1 MESFL
6 LPASLDYSLVL
17 TGIDILLVSYL
28 VYRGLLIV
36 RGTRAAPMLGG
47 LTIVVLLYFLATSI
61 GLLTLAWVLGK
72 FLSSIILVIVVIF
85 QDEIRKTLTKVGLQ
99 PIFHRASQP
108 LVDKTVEDITLAC
121 TRLSR
126 GKVGGLIVIQRE
138 VGLADLMEESVHLDA
153 LVNRKLLISIFCK
166 DSPLHDGAVLIF
178 GDRIRAAGCVLP
190 LSFNPDLDPNLG
202 TRHRAA
208 LGLSE
213 RSDAFIIV
221 VSEENGAISVARE
234 GRLTRNLDTSL
245 LRDSLHRFIVSTA
258 SEEEV

>member
-1 MESFL
+1 METLL
-6 LPASLDYSLVL
+6 LPEGFDYSILL
-17 TGIDILLVSYL
+17 TSVDILLVAYL

-47 LTIVVLLYFLATSI
+47 LTIVVLLYFLATNL

-99 PIFHRASQP
+99 PVFHRASKP

-121 TRLSR
+121 TRLSK
-126 GKVGGLIVIQRE
+126 GKIGGLIVIQRE
-138 VGLADLMEESVHLDA
+138 VGLADLMEESVLLDA
-153 LVNRKLLISIFCK
+153 LVNRKLLISIFSK
-166 DSPLHDGAVLIF
+166 DSPLHDGAVLIV
-178 GDRIRAAGCVLP
+178 GDRIKSAGCVLP

-221 VSEENGAISVARE
+221 VSEENGAISIARE
-234 GRLTRNLDTSL
+234 GRLMRNLDASL
-245 LRDSLHRFIVSTA
+245 LRDSLHRFIVSA
-258 SEEEV
+258 PAEEEA